1 MVSNKGFTKGECE
14 ELEQAVND
22 ALDQVQKKFEVVFNV
37 TKNKRIKS
45 GAFQLKLEANKALE
59 PYKTDYLAKDY
70 IESCEKFDLQRLWLG
85 EKFLLEGKAYKIVGL
100 IKANNEN
107 PLVVLNEDQVR
118 NKMPAKYAVEY
129 FAANPVKP
137 KFSIVES

>member
-1 MVSNKGFTKGECE
+1 MVSKKGFTKSECE

-45 GAFQLKLEANKALE
+45 GTFQLKLEANKALE

-70 IESCEKFDLQRLWLG
+70 IESCGKFDLQRLWLG

-129 FAANPVKP
+129 FVANPIKP
-137 KFSIVES
+137 KFRIVGS